1 MDGSEI
7 KAFRGRMRRSTANEP
22 GPRISL
28 PALAHLAR
36 ELFVQTVAGRKAMLA
51 VSSVRTAQGLTAGRT
66 TEVL

>member
-1 MDGSEI
+1 M
-7 KAFRGRMRRSTANEP
+7 RSTANEP

-51 VSSVRTAQGLTAGRT
+51 VSSVRTAQGLTTGQT